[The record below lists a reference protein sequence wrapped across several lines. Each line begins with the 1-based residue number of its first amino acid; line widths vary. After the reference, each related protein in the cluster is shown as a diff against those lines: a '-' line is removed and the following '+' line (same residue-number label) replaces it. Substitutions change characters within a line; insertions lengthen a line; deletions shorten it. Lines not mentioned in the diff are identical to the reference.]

1 MSPNKYDKNRITRG
15 QVYLFCANTIA
26 DFISGQI
33 WALAELAQLFYDEIP
48 PHHMSIL
55 KNVLKIIM

>member
-1 MSPNKYDKNRITRG
+1 MD
-15 QVYLFCANTIA
+15 LFRAETMGS
-26 DFISGQI
+26 FISGQI

-48 PHHMSIL
+48 RHHMSIL